1 MAEAKEDLI
10 RKEVRRIIQDTF
22 KQTLDQ
28 RVERYLEVQHQ
39 GIIGNH
45 HFARASSECLEVYR
59 DGYFISAVMV
69 SQSVA
74 EGIFRFILDRNGLSP
89 DKDRPHMVAVLKD
102 RGVISERCAEAFVR
116 IWKSFRNDVHHMN
129 PKVATIPIQ
138 FNDLAKRNL
147 EDLAIIERE
156 IFAVSGHNGKLVPV
170 HPKYWDLKPDG
181 TVPVFLRY
189 PRM

>member
-1 MAEAKEDLI
+1 MAEAEEDLT
-10 RKEVRRIIQDTF
+10 RAEVRSSIQDAF
-22 KQTLDQ
+22 NQTLDQ

-74 EGIFRFILDRNGLSP
+74 EGIFRFILDRNGISSEG
-89 DKDRPHMVAVLKD
+89 DRPSMAAVLKNK
-102 RGVISERCAEAFVR
+102 GVISEQCAEAFVR
-116 IWKSFRNDVHHMN
+116 IWNSFRNDVHHMN
-129 PKVATIPIQ
+129 PKIASIP
-138 FNDLAKRNL
+138 FSDLAKRNL

-156 IFAVSGHNGKLVPV
+156 IFAVSFHNGKLVPV

-181 TVPVFLRY
+181 PVPVFLRY
-189 PRM
+189 PRL